1 MEVVLLLVGLVG
13 IALIAVP
20 RLRARRAGAPS
31 RRRPSRRTRGRAVAP
46 AAAATPV
53 AAPWPPP
60 ASDEDAWDD
69 DLGWEGEDTTPAARD
84 EWNKWRDAQSPE
96 TESPELPSVDRWR
109 ERASSGDDWLEDDDG
124 LAWEGEGLTAPN
136 RNGHPEPAGSPPSA
150 GDIAAARHA
159 EAARNGDAASS
170 RTGVSAARNGHARA
184 PAGLASPGNGAAT
197 SDDLAEP
204 GDAA

>member
-1 MEVVLLLVGLVG
+1 MEVVLLLVALVG
-13 IALIAVP
+13 TALIAVP

-53 AAPWPPP
+53 AASWSPP

-69 DLGWEGEDTTPAARD
+69 DLGWEGEATTPAARD

-109 ERASSGDDWLEDDDG
+109 ERATSGDDWVEDDG
-124 LAWEGEGLTAPN
+124 LGWEGTGLTPPN
-136 RNGHPEPAGSPPSA
+136 RNGRPEPAGSPPSA

-159 EAARNGDAASS
+159 EAAALGGDA
-170 RTGVSAARNGHARA
+170 
-184 PAGLASPGNGAAT
+184 P
-197 SDDLAEP
+197 
-204 GDAA
+204 